1 MVGKVG
7 NTVGRTLIDLLMGG
21 GRSATRNVTP
31 ELATSIG
38 IARNALSNVAEIPL
52 DAAQALRL
60 GPATSS
66 IAREAYGGSGLVR
79 GGLMGTTNIAPGAP
93 QAPVLEFLEG
103 PARGFKGSSPSEII
117 SGIPV
122 REQVRP
128 ISMPRT
134 VRPSATQ
141 SPAPVA
147 EFGTRPVAPTA
158 PTSVESVAQELNRQR
173 NNAAALAEL
182 QKRGPVAVRPTGTMT
197 NTVQRGLD
205 LRNPAGSIAEQPYT
219 TSRGVQRQ
227 AGGSTGGQMYNPQ
240 ASAAPSASAQIRRM
254 ARDGGPLMDRVD
266 APARIPNGQGIVFR
280 GGPLAIRDSTA
291 LSSPARLKVGRSLP
305 IDYPQTDAVMR
316 GVREL
321 KDYARRNSLPYN
333 PAARRYPDPWY
344 VDASFAR
351 TNSLPSN
358 AAARRYIDPASFVS
372 NRVIPTNEGAFLT
385 NLSDP
390 RVLAA
395 LGVTGATGL
404 GAGTYLLNKRQ
415 DGSVESQ
422 MPTVESQ
429 EPTVESRL
437 PVTEFEKIMELLEKE
452 KVIDTS
458 LELSLREELK
468 ESLEPDVKTYSPT
481 SVINQT
487 RREREQQSGDLNAII
502 NKYTEPMSPEKYS
515 NIADYYRDRDNY
527 ASQDSRRDL
536 IAAAVAE
543 LSGLQAENMRTWAQT
558 HPGLAYQLLE
568 RQGLNAPETLDQ
580 NANASVPGITAVS
593 DLGSNSGESALVAAN
608 GVLNSDLTLAA
619 QPRINSVIEKI
630 PLAIQQRLASQG
642 LYS

>member
-1 MVGKVG
+1 MS
-7 NTVGRTLIDLLMGG
+7 G
-21 GRSATRNVTP
+21 GRSASRNVP
-31 ELATSIG
+31 PDLASSVA
-38 IARNALSNVAEIPL
+38 IARNALSNVSEIPL
-52 DAAQALRL
+52 SAAEQLQL
-60 GPATSS
+60 GPLTGR
-66 IAREAYGGSGLVR
+66 IARDAYGGDDFIRR
-79 GGLMGTTNIAPGAP
+79 GALFGTTNIAPGAP
-93 QAPVLEFLEG
+93 QAAVPEFLVDPG
-103 PARGFKGSSPSEII
+103 SSVRGFKGSSTSDII

-128 ISMPRT
+128 ISMSRT
-134 VRPSATQ
+134 VRPSAVQ
-141 SPAPVA
+141 SPAPVD

-158 PTSVESVAQELNRQR
+158 PTSVESVAQQLNRQR

-182 QKRGPVAVRPTGTMT
+182 QKRGPVAVRPTGTMN

-240 ASAAPSASAQIRRM
+240 ASAAPSASAQIRSM
-254 ARDGGPLMDRVD
+254 ARDGGRLMDRVD
-266 APARIPNGQGIVFR
+266 APARIPNGQGIVFP
-280 GGPLAIRDSTA
+280 GGPLAIRDSIA

-358 AAARRYIDPASFVS
+358 SAARRYIDPASFVS

-422 MPTVESQ
+422 MPTVESPTPTV
-429 EPTVESRL
+429 ESPTPTVESRL

-536 IAAAVAE
+536 LAAAVAE
-543 LSGLQAENMRTWAQT
+543 LAGLQSENMRTWAQT

-568 RQGLNAPETLDQ
+568 RQGFNAPDNP
-580 NANASVPGITAVS
+580 NANASVPGVKAVS
-593 DLGSNSGESALVAAN
+593 DLGSNPGESALVAAN